1 MTVLGVV
8 VVVTAAVAAVIAFC
22 YCLLH
27 PYHFEYNIHSLSCSP
42 LLYLI
47 TFLRFLLAHL
57 SSPHRLPHHSQ
68 LLALSA
74 FMVCKGKGYLFIYLF
89 TQQIFVLLIFQL
101 YSIPAYS
108 QSRSGN
114 AYIYINMSIWVFMLS
129 PLFPFSF
136 SLYINALEDGMRV

>member
-74 FMVCKGKGYLFIYLF
+74 FMVCKGKGYLFIYLLSKYLSYWF
-89 TQQIFVLLIFQL
+89 FNYTQ
-101 YSIPAYS
+101 S
-108 QSRSGN
+108 QRTLSRVRVMH
-114 AYIYINMSIWVFMLS
+114 IYINMSIWVFMLS